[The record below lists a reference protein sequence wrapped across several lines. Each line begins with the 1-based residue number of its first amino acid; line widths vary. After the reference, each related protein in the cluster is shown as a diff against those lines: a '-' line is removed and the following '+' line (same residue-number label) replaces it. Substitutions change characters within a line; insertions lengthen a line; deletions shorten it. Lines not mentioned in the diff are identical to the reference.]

1 MILIQMSPID
11 MPIWGRYPPAQSL
24 QPGLLAPNCRVE
36 GLGQRDRRM
45 CFLGARCDWAKA
57 TRVCRSS
64 RGAFHAGALKQP
76 PSARA
81 SHRVQSVP
89 ESAGSSDSGQG
100 DLLDLVT
107 RVRENIAPQRHGST
121 VEAFVAG
128 PCGSS
133 RCLASLSFSLFWQQ
147 RRSWN

>member
-1 MILIQMSPID
+1 
-11 MPIWGRYPPAQSL
+11 
-24 QPGLLAPNCRVE
+24 
-36 GLGQRDRRM
+36 M

-100 DLLDLVT
+100 DLLNLVT
-107 RVRENIAPQRHGST
+107 RVSENNAPQRHGST

-133 RCLASLSFSLFWQQ
+133 RCLASLSPSALATQKLELRFRTPTRLAPTL
-147 RRSWN
+147 NP